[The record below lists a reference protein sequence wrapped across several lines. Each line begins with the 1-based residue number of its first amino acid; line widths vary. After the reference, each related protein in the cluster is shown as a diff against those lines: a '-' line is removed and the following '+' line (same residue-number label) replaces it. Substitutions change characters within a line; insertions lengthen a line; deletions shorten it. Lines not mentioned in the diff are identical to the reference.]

1 MTDQME
7 CQVLHERSAGEKVP
21 PQTIAE
27 PCLSAHAGAGA
38 GRFLF
43 CFFVLFV
50 FLGSLSQINIYAFVY
65 IYILYTL
72 QRLLYS
78 VLGWLS
84 RFSAREKFFHEVE
97 GPRAGKT
104 LYIHCK

>member
-43 CFFVLFV
+43 RFLFFLFFWV
-50 FLGSLSQINIYAFVY
+50 PSLKLIYTPLY
-65 IYILYTL
+65 IFIYYTHYTL
-72 QRLLYS
+72 I
-78 VLGWLS
+78 VFG
-84 RFSAREKFFHEVE
+84 FGMAF
-97 GPRAGKT
+97 
-104 LYIHCK
+104 